1 MSWEDRITE
10 AVYTS
15 PSGKEFIGIFEDVSK
30 EIVKKTTPFDFPDVD
45 GTFVQDLGKR
55 GRRYPM
61 RWIFSGE
68 DYDKT
73 ADKFDD
79 AIEEKGPGV
88 LQHPKYGTFDVVP
101 FGTIKRRDDLV
112 SAANQAVYDITFYE
126 TIKIIFPVSELSA
139 ENAMGFGFGEFT
151 DDAANWF
158 DTALSIISANE
169 ITGFIASAKSGLRK
183 IKKTMAKIAS
193 ATASIERAF
202 NDVADLLDETITTLV
217 GGPLLIAFQMMA
229 LIRLP
234 SQTIASIQAKLDAYR
249 NLLNSLTD
257 GPSNQFEQGLD
268 SQAGNAFSVS
278 NLIASTA
285 VLGSIESTISDG
297 AEAEAAGSIVAVVEI
312 APSEIFTTRSQ
323 TIEAIESLDASL
335 TQYIDWSDTNR
346 EGLVITALPTRKAGT
361 NDLIDTGEPYQKLL
375 EVFSI
380 SQGRLTQIAFTA
392 LQERSVIL
400 DRDRTFIDF
409 AAEFYGQLDEQY
421 DFIIRSNKL
430 TGREIIELK
439 KGREM
444 LYYV

>member
-15 PSGKEFIGIFEDVSK
+15 PSGESFTGIFEDVSK
-30 EIVKKTTPFDFPDVD
+30 KMSKKTTPFDFPDVD
-45 GTFVQDLGKR
+45 GTFVQDLGKK

-68 DYDKT
+68 NYDKD

-88 LQHPKYGTFDVVP
+88 LQHPLYGTFDVVP
-101 FGTIKRRDDLV
+101 FGEITRNDNLV

-126 TIKIIFPVSELSA
+126 TIKIIFPVSELA
-139 ENAMGFGFGEFT
+139 AANAMGFGFTEFT
-151 DDAANWF
+151 ESAASLF
-158 DTALSIISANE
+158 DQALSVISANE
-169 ITGFIASAKSGLRK
+169 ITAFIASAKAGLRK

-193 ATASIERAF
+193 ATASIERTF
-202 NDVADLLDETITTLV
+202 NDLADLADETITTLV
-217 GGPLLIAFQMMA
+217 GGPLLIAFQLLA

-234 SQTIASIQAKLDAYR
+234 SQTISSIQAKLDAYQ
-249 NLLNSLTD
+249 NLLNSMIE

-268 SQAGNAFSVS
+268 SQADNAFAIA
-278 NLIASTA
+278 NLITSSA
-285 VLGSIESTISDG
+285 VLASIESTISDG
-297 AEAEAAGSIVAVVEI
+297 AEAEAAGSTISVAAI
-312 APSEIFTTRSQ
+312 PPSEIFTTRTQ

-335 TQYIDWSDTNR
+335 TQYIGWSDTNR
-346 EGLVITALPTRKAGT
+346 ERLVLTALPTRKAGT
-361 NDLIDTGEPYQKLL
+361 TDLIDTGEAYQKLL

-421 DFIIRSNKL
+421 DFIIRSNNL
-430 TGREIIELK
+430 TGSEIIELK
-439 KGREM
+439 KGRGM
-444 LYYV
+444 VYYV

>member
-15 PSGKEFIGIFEDVSK
+15 PSGKVFTGIYEDVSK
-30 EIVKKTTPFDFPDVD
+30 KMAKKTTPFDFPDVD
-45 GTFVQDLGKR
+45 GTFVQDQGKK

-73 ADKFDD
+73 ADRFDD

-88 LQHPKYGTFDVVP
+88 LQHPLYGTFDVVP
-101 FGTIKRRDDLV
+101 FGEISRVDNLV

-139 ENAMGFGFGEFT
+139 ANAMGLGFGEFT
-151 DDAANWF
+151 DAAASGF
-158 DTALSIISANE
+158 DNALSIISANE
-169 ITGFIASAKSGLRK
+169 ITGFIASAKAGLRK
-183 IKKTMAKIAS
+183 IKKTMAKIA
-193 ATASIERAF
+193 ATTASIERAF

-234 SQTIASIQAKLDAYR
+234 SQTIASIQAKLEAYGD
-249 NLLNSLTD
+249 LLNSLTT
-257 GPSNQFEQGLD
+257 GAANQFEQGLD
-268 SQAGNAFSVS
+268 SQAGNGYTIA

-297 AEAEAAGSIVAVVEI
+297 AEAEAAGAIVAVAEV
-312 APSEIFTTRSQ
+312 APSAIFTTRTQ
-323 TIEAIESLDASL
+323 TIEAIESLDSSL

-361 NDLIDTGEPYQKLL
+361 TDLIDTGESYQKLL

-421 DFIIRSNKL
+421 DFIIQSNNL
-430 TGREIIELK
+430 PGSQFFELP
-439 KGREM
+439 KGLKM
-444 LYYV
+444 VYYV